1 MTGWVVET
9 LVATTLLMGVVLL
22 IRGPMSRAFG
32 ARAAFALWFAPLLR
46 AILPPVPVPVPVAA
60 PMPEVWIEVGT
71 MAATA
76 AQVVPPAP
84 IPLNYLLLAL
94 WIGGAVSFLAW
105 QVIAYHFFLARAL
118 RGAKRLAQPASYG
131 AMVLVSPYVTGPA
144 ATGLLVRRI
153 FVPMSFEHHLTP
165 EEQRLALAHEALHH
179 RRGDLWASA
188 AAVILLAMHWF
199 NPIAYLAH
207 RAFRRD
213 LEAACDA
220 TLLRQCGAAVR
231 ERYARTIL
239 RCVAQPMPQPSC
251 ALTHIDELKGR
262 LDMLNLDHG
271 RIRRLTGNSLAAAF
285 AGGSLLL
292 GLPALAEEAPSARE
306 TLRTGL
312 PAVEA
317 TFSVAEKAVKQAVR
331 AEPLGARIRVA
342 RPEAAPALQGDKI
355 RVVSLA
361 APSEPRAST
370 IRVVSFGSPNVPA
383 PEKPTEERVEIRNI
397 VRDGKEI
404 DGTRRGEPGELRAK
418 MADCTGEKF
427 EAETPVTI
435 VDGKGKRSR
444 IIICSKPGS
453 SQAET
458 AASLEKVLSR
468 IEGTSDMPAENKA
481 QIIAKLKAR
490 IAELKSGS

>member
-32 ARAAFALWFAPLLR
+32 ARAAFALWLAPLLR
-46 AILPPVPVPVPVAA
+46 AILPPVPVAA
-60 PMPEVWIEVGT
+60 PMPEMWIEVGAI
-71 MAATA
+71 AATA

-118 RGAKRLAQPASYG
+118 RGARRLAQPASFG
-131 AMVLVSPYVTGPA
+131 AVVLASPYVTGPA

-188 AAVILLAMHWF
+188 AAIILLAMHWF

-220 TLLRQCGAAVR
+220 TLLRQCGTAVR

-292 GLPALAEEAPSARE
+292 GLPAFAKEAPSARK
-306 TLRTGL
+306 TLSSVL

-317 TFSVAEKAVKQAVR
+317 AVSVPKKAVNPAVR
-331 AEPLGARIRVA
+331 PEPRGARIWVA
-342 RPEAAPALQGDKI
+342 RPEATRGPQGDKI

-361 APSEPRAST
+361 APLESRGST
-370 IRVVSFGSPNVPA
+370 IRVVSFGGQNVPV
-383 PEKPTEERVEIRNI
+383 PEKPTEERIEIRNI
-397 VRDGKEI
+397 IRDGKEI

-418 MADCTGEKF
+418 MADCTGDKF
-427 EAETPVTI
+427 EAETPVTM

-453 SQAET
+453 SKAET
-458 AASLEKVLSR
+458 AASLERVLSR
-468 IEGTSDMPAENKA
+468 IEGTNDMPAENKA
-481 QIIAKLKAR
+481 QITAKLKAR
-490 IAELKSGS
+490 IAELRAGS